1 MNLKSL
7 LKPLYSDSVI
17 VARFHIWGPNLY
29 RWGGLDEYGWCVFA
43 SDHRARHALF
53 LQSLSRMML

>member
-1 MNLKSL
+1 MN

-43 SDHRARHALF
+43 TDHRARHALF